1 MVWLP
6 TPLRAALG
14 LAVTVADEARR
25 FPDRAVELP
34 MLAVSTALQMSLRAQ
49 QRYAALTARGD
60 AVLSA
65 RHVGDEPP
73 EWARFDD
80 DPGALDDDV
89 ELAATVADL
98 VDQVDTGP
106 GTLTVVAD
114 TEDEPSSALT
124 AEPDQPSGPGLFDAD
139 LTQPAADGL
148 GEAEAAPDVVDA
160 TLADATLAQAALAD
174 AALADAALADATLAD
189 ATDVGSADVDAAT
202 AQAPARRPRAPRKR
216 SDKTVRAPRNARP
229 SRFDVVSDE

>member
-1 MVWLP
+1 MLPLP

-25 FPDRAVELP
+25 FPDRAIELP

-49 QRYAALTARGD
+49 QRYAALTAKGD
-60 AVLSA
+60 AVLSG
-65 RHVGDEPP
+65 RRVGDEPP

-80 DPGALDDDV
+80 ATAGALDDDV
-89 ELAATVADL
+89 ELAATVAEL

-114 TEDEPSSALT
+114 TADEPLAAVAVDPDDLSA
-124 AEPDQPSGPGLFDAD
+124 PGLFGAD
-139 LTQPAADGL
+139 IPQPAADGL
-148 GEAEAAPDVVDA
+148 GEAEVGLE
-160 TLADATLAQAALAD
+160 TAD
-174 AALADAALADATLAD
+174 AALADAALAEAARTEAALTD

-202 AQAPARRPRAPRKR
+202 PEPPARRPRAPRKR
-216 SDKTVRAPRNARP
+216 SDKTVRAPRNSRP